1 MKRLYVLLI
10 VALFFSSC
18 SIKFNGASIPAEM
31 KTINVAFFENNASL
45 VVPSMANAFT
55 ENLKER
61 IRNQTSLN
69 MTPND
74 PNGVFSGNITS
85 YDIRP
90 TTIQDNNNNRQ
101 NLVGGTNRMTLRV
114 NVKYTNNLNPKLSFE
129 ESFER
134 FVDFPTAGQ
143 NFQSQEAGLNLDVI
157 KLVTEDIFNRAFA
170 NW

>member
-1 MKRLYVLLI
+1 MKKIYLFLI
-10 VALFFSSC
+10 VALFSSC

-31 KTINVAFFENNASL
+31 KTINVAFFENNAPL
-45 VVPSMANAFT
+45 VVPDMANRFT
-55 ENLKER
+55 EELKTR

-69 MTPND
+69 ITTND
-74 PNGVFSGNITS
+74 AHAVFSGNITN

-90 TTIQDNNNNRQ
+90 VALTDNNKPTAG
-101 NLVGGTNRMTLRV
+101 LNRMTIRV

-134 FVDFPTAGQ
+134 FKDFPLNGQ
-143 NFQSQEAGLNLDVI
+143 SLQAIEPGLNRDVI
-157 KLVTEDIFNRAFA
+157 LQLTEDIFNRAFA